1 MDICYVLKAEER
13 NEELRHSLRSVAR
26 NLPGARV
33 WIAGYKPSW
42 VTNVDHIDVKQLP
55 SQKHPNSIRNQR
67 AALACTELS
76 DPFAFFNDDFFVM
89 KPLDDVPVTNWGYV
103 DDVLKREGRTRLGS
117 SYHRSMVATRDYL
130 HTQGFDKPISY
141 ALHTPL
147 VTHKQPYLEA
157 MDAYNRTDCWIQHST
172 IYGNVYGLG
181 GERYDRDVKVYS
193 TYETVQPWMKDST
206 FLSTSDN
213 SFLRGHI
220 GKWLRA
226 QFPEPCRFEK
236 A

>member
-1 MDICYVLKAEER
+1 MDIVYVLKAEER

-26 NLPGARV
+26 NLPSARV
-33 WIAGYKPSW
+33 WIAGYMPSW
-42 VTNVDHIDVKQLP
+42 VTNVDHIDVPQKP
-55 SQKHPNSIRNQR
+55 SQKHPNSLRNQR
-67 AALACTELS
+67 AALEHPELS

-103 DDVLKREGRTRLGS
+103 DDVIHAEGKQRLGQ
-117 SYHRSMVATRDYL
+117 SYHRSMVATREILRTLGYP
-130 HTQGFDKPISY
+130 KPISY

-147 VTHKQPYLEA
+147 VTHKQPMLAA
-157 MDAYNRTDCWIQHST
+157 MVHNRPDCWVQHAT
-172 IYGNVYGLG
+172 IYGNQAQLG
-181 GERYDRDVKVYS
+181 GERYEQDVKVYS
-193 TYETVQPWMKDST
+193 TYEAVQPWMKDAT

-220 GKWLRA
+220 GKWLRQ